1 MGVFYRHGVPTGDNG
16 KLMEMVGGKN
26 MYLIPFIYM
35 LKPDYSSKFYV
46 IFYHSGKKNGGGG
59 GRERE
64 RDLKGKGSE
73 CLESKLSLSPPT
85 HTPH

>member
-46 IFYHSGKKNGGGG
+46 IFYHSGKKKWGWRRKRKRKG
-59 GRERE
+59 
-64 RDLKGKGSE
+64 LKGERLRVSRK
-73 CLESKLSLSPPT
+73 
-85 HTPH
+85 